1 MKLNNIINLVKGRIC
16 VCQHLENLDINKAWA
31 ADLMSDVLASPTEG
45 AILITSLAAPQI
57 VRTAEMV
64 GMVGI
69 IIVSGKKADDTI
81 LNLAEELG
89 IPIVSTDLSL
99 FETCGILYYHGLR
112 SN

>member
-1 MKLNNIINLVKGRIC
+1 MKLKDLVGLVKGKIV
-16 VCQHLENLDINKAWA
+16 VCNQLENLDINKAWA

-45 AILITSLAAPQI
+45 AILVTSLATPQI

-64 GMVGI
+64 GMLGI
-69 IIVSGKKADDTI
+69 IIVSGKKVDDSI
-81 LNLAEELG
+81 LNLAEELC

-99 FETCGILYYHGLR
+99 FETCGLLYEQGLR